1 MGERVGQDIAH
12 FQRFAELSVSARMKF
27 DMGVLTA
34 GRVQMKAWVEH
45 SLPHNKKYITEL
57 MFFHHQ
63 QAHCSSS
70 HEEEGPKGKFTSVF
84 LTLCFCSHQ
93 CKFKLVCSS

>member
-34 GRVQMKAWVEH
+34 GRVQMKANWVEH
-45 SLPHNKKYITEL
+45 SLRHNKIYN
-57 MFFHHQ
+57 
-63 QAHCSSS
+63 
-70 HEEEGPKGKFTSVF
+70 
-84 LTLCFCSHQ
+84 
-93 CKFKLVCSS
+93 